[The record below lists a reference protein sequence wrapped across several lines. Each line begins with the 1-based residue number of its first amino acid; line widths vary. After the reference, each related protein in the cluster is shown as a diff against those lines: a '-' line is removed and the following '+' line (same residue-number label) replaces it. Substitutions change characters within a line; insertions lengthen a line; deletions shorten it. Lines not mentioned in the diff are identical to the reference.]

1 MFELLTKDAATRA
14 RRGVVKTRSR
24 DIQTPVFMP
33 VGTLGSVKS
42 LDPRDLDD
50 LGAEIVLANAYH
62 LMLRPGDKEV
72 RDYGGLHAMCGYKNQ
87 AILTDSGGFQ
97 VYSLSKLR
105 KVTDEG
111 VKFRSHIDGS
121 LHELSPERLV
131 ELQENLGPDI
141 AMVLDECPPAQSSR
155 DDVVASIRRT
165 TAWAK
170 RALAAKTRDDI
181 AWFGIVQGAL
191 FEDLRQEHA
200 QTLRELNFDGYA
212 IGGVSV
218 GEAPPD
224 IAKTV
229 WQTAPFLPE
238 DKPRY
243 LMGVGTPGDLVRG
256 VAAGVDMFD
265 CVMPTRNARN
275 GSLFTWQGK
284 ETIKHSANRGSK
296 LPIDESC
303 TCYTCRTMSR
313 GFLRHLFS
321 ANEISYTRLATI
333 HNLHF
338 YLELMRKI
346 RSDLE
351 EQRFDPESLLRQLG
365 ETINIDGSPLNS

>member
-121 LHELSPERLV
+121 LHELSPELLV

-284 ETIKHSANRGSK
+284 VTIKHSANRGSK

>member
-1 MFELLTKDAATRA
+1 MFELKKLDANTRA
-14 RRGVVKTRSR
+14 RRGVVKTRTQE
-24 DIQTPVFMP
+24 IQTPVFMP

-42 LDPRDLDD
+42 LDPRDLDE

-62 LMLRPGDKEV
+62 LMLRPGDEQV
-72 RDYGGLHAMCGYKNQ
+72 RDLGGLHQMCGYQNQ

-155 DDVVASIRRT
+155 EDVIASMTRT

-170 RALAAKTRDDI
+170 RAQAARQRDDI

-191 FEDLRQEHA
+191 FEDLREEHA
-200 QTLRELNFDGYA
+200 ETLKALNFDGYA

-229 WQTAPFLPE
+229 WSTAPHLPE

-275 GSLFTWQGK
+275 GSLFTWSGK
-284 ETIKHSANRGSK
+284 VTIKHSANRGSR

-303 TCYTCRTMSR
+303 SCYTCRTFTR
-313 GFLRHLFS
+313 GFLRHLFVS
-321 ANEISYTRLATI
+321 NEISYTRLATI

-338 YLELMRKI
+338 YLDLMRKI
-346 RSDLE
+346 RLSLE
-351 EQRFDPESLLRQLG
+351 EETFDPRALLIALGESLD
-365 ETINIDGSPLNS
+365 IDGSPLNS

>member
-284 ETIKHSANRGSK
+284 VTIKHSANRGSK

>member
-141 AMVLDECPPAQSSR
+141 AMVLDECPPAQSPR

-284 ETIKHSANRGSK
+284 VTIKHSANRGSK